1 MPKPQIHL
9 NPEGIMQ
16 YLQAQ
21 APVVQKAG
29 EQLAEEVRKELGDA
43 AKDTPVVTR
52 MTTNRAGRPV
62 ALVTIAHPSGLARQA
77 QHGTLTRAAAATG
90 LDVHRYP
97 LKE

>member
-9 NPEGIMQ
+9 DPAGIMEF
-16 YLQAQ
+16 LQTQ

-29 EQLAEEVRKELGDA
+29 EELAEEVRKELGDA